1 MKLNE
6 SHNAVSVYYPER
18 DSPVKYEVELSE
30 SGATKGMMIGGM
42 IGSKVPHP
50 LGTPV
55 GVVVGGVVGA
65 IWGKAD

>member
-1 MKLNE
+1 MKINT
-6 SHNAVSVYYPER
+6 SQNAVSVYYPER

-30 SGATKGMMIGGM
+30 SGARKGMVIGGM

-55 GVVVGGVVGA
+55 GLILGGVVGA

>member
-1 MKLNE
+1 MELHPE
-6 SHNAVSVYYPER
+6 ENAIKVYHPER

-30 SGATKGMMIGGM
+30 SGARKGMVIGGM

-50 LGTPV
+50 LGAPV
-55 GVVVGGVVGA
+55 GVVVGGICGA